1 MKSRGRKPKIYPK
14 GILLKIID
22 DFLRIQ
28 ANVQIIRYKE
38 IFLYALEEYNKG
50 ILDFKLSED
59 FWRKPGRQG
68 KLLVDEINKKR
79 SALIENNNQYIEII
93 STNDVINR
101 LSQDT
106 SATKKKIINQLKVN
120 EYGYRKISTR
130 YNQLKEKEAMMT
142 QEIIELKAE
151 ILNMKKNNEI
161 YQNVLFQWAN
171 LSSVKDL
178 GLVNLITTG
187 KTRSSAVE
195 QLFKDIFN
203 EQPNKAILGLNNNN
217 EIDNVVTLP
226 TKAKN
231 TLIEDLDL

>member
-14 GILLKIID
+14 DILLKIID
-22 DFLRIQ
+22 DFLRNQGDI
-28 ANVQIIRYKE
+28 QIIRYKE

-59 FWRKPGRQG
+59 FWRKPDRQG

-106 SATKKKIINQLKVN
+106 PATKKKIINQLKVN

-130 YNQLKEKEAMMT
+130 YNQLKEKEAKMS
-142 QEIIELKAE
+142 QEIAELKAE
-151 ILNMKKNNEI
+151 IVNLKDNNEI

-178 GLVNLITTG
+178 GLINLITTG
-187 KTRSSAVE
+187 KTRSATVE
-195 QLFKDIFN
+195 QLFQDIFK
-203 EQPNKAILGLNNNN
+203 EQPNKAILELNTDNT
-217 EIDNVVTLP
+217 IDNVVTI
-226 TKAKN
+226 TKTKN

>member
-14 GILLKIID
+14 DILLKIVD
-22 DFLRIQ
+22 DFLRNQ

-68 KLLVDEINKKR
+68 KLLVDEINKRR
-79 SALIENNNQYIEII
+79 STLIENNNQYIEII

-106 SATKKKIINQLKVN
+106 PATKKKIINQLKVN

-130 YNQLKEKEAMMT
+130 YKQLKEKEAKMI
-142 QEIIELKAE
+142 QEIVELKAE
-151 ILNMKKNNEI
+151 IANLKDNNEI

-171 LSSVKDL
+171 LSSIKELDL
-178 GLVNLITTG
+178 INLITTG
-187 KTRSSAVE
+187 KTRSATVE
-195 QLFKDIFN
+195 QLFQDIFK
-203 EQPNKAILGLNNNN
+203 EQPNKAILELNADNK
-217 EIDNVVTLP
+217 IDNVVTI
-226 TKAKN
+226 TKIKN

>member
-14 GILLKIID
+14 DILLKIID
-22 DFLRIQ
+22 DFLRNQ

-79 SALIENNNQYIEII
+79 SALIENNDQYIEIV
-93 STNDVINR
+93 STNDVISR

-106 SATKKKIINQLKVN
+106 PATKKKIINQLKVN

-130 YNQLKEKEAMMT
+130 YNQLKEKEAKMT
-142 QEIIELKAE
+142 KEIAELKAE
-151 ILNMKKNNEI
+151 IVNLKDNNEI

-178 GLVNLITTG
+178 NLINLITTG
-187 KTRSSAVE
+187 KTRSATVE
-195 QLFKDIFN
+195 QLFKDIFK
-203 EQPNKAILGLNNNN
+203 ERPNKAILELNTDNT
-217 EIDNVVTLP
+217 IDNVVTI
-226 TKAKN
+226 TKIKN

>member
-1 MKSRGRKPKIYPK
+1 MKSRGRRPKIYPK
-14 GILLKIID
+14 DILLKIVD
-22 DFLRIQ
+22 DFLRNQ

-68 KLLVDEINKKR
+68 KLLVDEINKRR
-79 SALIENNNQYIEII
+79 STLIENNNQYIEII

-106 SATKKKIINQLKVN
+106 PATKKKIINQLKVN

-130 YNQLKEKEAMMT
+130 YKQLKEKEAKMI
-142 QEIIELKAE
+142 QEIVELKAE
-151 ILNMKKNNEI
+151 IANLKDNNEI

-171 LSSVKDL
+171 LSSIKELDL
-178 GLVNLITTG
+178 INLITTG
-187 KTRSSAVE
+187 KTRSATVE
-195 QLFKDIFN
+195 QLFQDIFK
-203 EQPNKAILGLNNNN
+203 EQPNKAILELNTDNK
-217 EIDNVVTLP
+217 IDNVVTI
-226 TKAKN
+226 TKIKN

>member
-14 GILLKIID
+14 DILLKIID
-22 DFLRIQ
+22 DFLRNQ

-59 FWRKPGRQG
+59 FWRKPRRQG

-79 SALIENNNQYIEII
+79 SALIENNDQYIEII
-93 STNDVINR
+93 STNDVISR

-106 SATKKKIINQLKVN
+106 PATKKKIINQLKVN

-130 YNQLKEKEAMMT
+130 YNQLKEKEAKMT
-142 QEIIELKAE
+142 KEIAELKAE
-151 ILNMKKNNEI
+151 IVNLKDNNEI

-178 GLVNLITTG
+178 NLINLITTG
-187 KTRSSAVE
+187 KTRSATVE
-195 QLFKDIFN
+195 QLFKDIFK
-203 EQPNKAILGLNNNN
+203 ERPNKAILELNTDNT
-217 EIDNVVTLP
+217 IDNVVTI
-226 TKAKN
+226 TKIKN

>member
-1 MKSRGRKPKIYPK
+1 MKSRGRKPNLYPK
-14 GILLKIID
+14 DILLMIID
-22 DFLRIQ
+22 DFLRNQ

-106 SATKKKIINQLKVN
+106 PATKKKIINQLKVN

-130 YNQLKEKEAMMT
+130 YNQLKEKEAKMK
-142 QEIIELKAE
+142 QEIVELKAE
-151 ILNMKKNNEI
+151 IVKLKDNNEI

-178 GLVNLITTG
+178 DLINLITTG
-187 KTRSSAVE
+187 KTRSATVE
-195 QLFKDIFN
+195 QLFKDIFK
-203 EQPNKAILGLNNNN
+203 EQPNKAILELNTDNK
-217 EIDNVVTLP
+217 IDNVVTI
-226 TKAKN
+226 TKTKN

>member
-14 GILLKIID
+14 DILLKIID
-22 DFLRIQ
+22 DFLRNQENI
-28 ANVQIIRYKE
+28 QIIRYKE

-59 FWRKPGRQG
+59 FWRKPDRQG

-106 SATKKKIINQLKVN
+106 PATKKKIINQLKVN

-130 YNQLKEKEAMMT
+130 YNQLKEKEAKMS
-142 QEIIELKAE
+142 QEIAELKAE
-151 ILNMKKNNEI
+151 IVNLKDNNEI

-178 GLVNLITTG
+178 GLINLITTG
-187 KTRSSAVE
+187 KIRSATVE
-195 QLFKDIFN
+195 QLFQDMFK
-203 EQPNKAILGLNNNN
+203 EQPNKAILGLNTDNK
-217 EIDNVVTLP
+217 IDNVVTI
-226 TKAKN
+226 TKTKN

>member
-1 MKSRGRKPKIYPK
+1 MKSRGRKSKIYPK
-14 GILLKIID
+14 DILLKIID
-22 DFLRIQ
+22 DFLRNQENI
-28 ANVQIIRYKE
+28 QIIRYKE

-59 FWRKPGRQG
+59 FWRKPDRQG

-106 SATKKKIINQLKVN
+106 PATKKKIINQLKVN

-130 YNQLKEKEAMMT
+130 YNQLKEKETKMA
-142 QEIIELKAE
+142 QEIAELKAE
-151 ILNMKKNNEI
+151 IVNLKDNNEI

-178 GLVNLITTG
+178 GLINLITTG
-187 KTRSSAVE
+187 KTRSATVE
-195 QLFKDIFN
+195 QLFQDMFK
-203 EQPNKAILGLNNNN
+203 EQPNKAILELNTDNK
-217 EIDNVVTLP
+217 IDNVVTI
-226 TKAKN
+226 TKTKN

>member
-14 GILLKIID
+14 DILLKIID
-22 DFLRIQ
+22 DFLRNQENI
-28 ANVQIIRYKE
+28 QIIRYKE

-59 FWRKPGRQG
+59 FWRKPDRQG

-106 SATKKKIINQLKVN
+106 PATKKKIINQLKVN

-130 YNQLKEKEAMMT
+130 YNQLKEKEAKMS
-142 QEIIELKAE
+142 QEIAELKAE
-151 ILNMKKNNEI
+151 IVNLKDNNEI

-178 GLVNLITTG
+178 GLINLITTG
-187 KTRSSAVE
+187 KTRSATVE
-195 QLFKDIFN
+195 QLFQDMFK
-203 EQPNKAILGLNNNN
+203 EQPNKAILGLNTDNK
-217 EIDNVVTLP
+217 IDNVVTI
-226 TKAKN
+226 TKTKIHLSK
-231 TLIEDLDL
+231 T

>member
-14 GILLKIID
+14 DILLKIID
-22 DFLRIQ
+22 DFLRNQ
-28 ANVQIIRYKE
+28 ENVQIIRYKE

-93 STNDVINR
+93 STNDVING

-106 SATKKKIINQLKVN
+106 PATKKKIINQLKVN

-130 YNQLKEKEAMMT
+130 YNQLKEKEAKMT
-142 QEIIELKAE
+142 QEIVELKAE
-151 ILNMKKNNEI
+151 IMNLKDNNEI

-178 GLVNLITTG
+178 DLINLITTG
-187 KTRSSAVE
+187 KTRSATVE
-195 QLFKDIFN
+195 QLFKDIFK
-203 EQPNKAILGLNNNN
+203 EQPNKAILELNTDNK
-217 EIDNVVTLP
+217 IDNVVTI
-226 TKAKN
+226 TRTKN

>member
-14 GILLKIID
+14 DILLKIVD
-22 DFLRIQ
+22 DFLRNQ
-28 ANVQIIRYKE
+28 ENVQIIRYKE

-79 SALIENNNQYIEII
+79 SALIEKNNQYIEII

-106 SATKKKIINQLKVN
+106 PATKKKIINQLKVN

-130 YNQLKEKEAMMT
+130 YKQLKEKEAKMT
-142 QEIIELKAE
+142 QEIVELKAE
-151 ILNMKKNNEI
+151 IENLKDNNEI

-171 LSSVKDL
+171 LSSIKELDL
-178 GLVNLITTG
+178 INLITTG
-187 KTRSSAVE
+187 KTRSATVE
-195 QLFKDIFN
+195 QLFQDIFK
-203 EQPNKAILGLNNNN
+203 EQPNKAILELNTDNT
-217 EIDNVVTLP
+217 IDNVVTI
-226 TKAKN
+226 TKTKN

>member
-14 GILLKIID
+14 DILLKIID
-22 DFLRIQ
+22 DFLRNQGDI
-28 ANVQIIRYKE
+28 QIIRYKE

-59 FWRKPGRQG
+59 FWRKPDRQG

-106 SATKKKIINQLKVN
+106 PATKKKIINQLKVN

-130 YNQLKEKEAMMT
+130 YNQLKEKEAKMS
-142 QEIIELKAE
+142 QEIAELKAE
-151 ILNMKKNNEI
+151 IVNLKDNNEI

-178 GLVNLITTG
+178 GLINLITTG
-187 KTRSSAVE
+187 KTRSDTVE
-195 QLFKDIFN
+195 QLFKDIFK
-203 EQPNKAILGLNNNN
+203 EQPNKAILELNTDNT
-217 EIDNVVTLP
+217 IDNVVTI
-226 TKAKN
+226 TKTKN

>member
-14 GILLKIID
+14 DILLKIID
-22 DFLRIQ
+22 DFLKTQ
-28 ANVQIIRYKE
+28 ENVQIIRYKE
-38 IFLYALEEYNKG
+38 IFLYALEKYNKG
-50 ILDFKLSED
+50 VLDFKLSED

-79 SALIENNNQYIEII
+79 SALIENNKQYIEII

-106 SATKKKIINQLKVN
+106 PATKKKIINQLKVN

-130 YNQLKEKEAMMT
+130 YKQLKEKEAKMT
-142 QEIIELKAE
+142 QEIVELKAE
-151 ILNMKKNNEI
+151 IANLKDNNEI

-178 GLVNLITTG
+178 DLINLITTG
-187 KTRSSAVE
+187 KTRSATVE
-195 QLFKDIFN
+195 QLFKDIFK
-203 EQPNKAILGLNNNN
+203 EQPNKAILELNTDNT
-217 EIDNVVTLP
+217 IDNVVTI
-226 TKAKN
+226 TKTKN

>member
-14 GILLKIID
+14 DILLKIID
-22 DFLRIQ
+22 DFLRNQGDIR
-28 ANVQIIRYKE
+28 IIRYKE

-59 FWRKPGRQG
+59 FWRKPDRQG

-106 SATKKKIINQLKVN
+106 PATKKKIINQLKVN

-130 YNQLKEKEAMMT
+130 YNQLKEKEAKMS
-142 QEIIELKAE
+142 QEIAELKAE
-151 ILNMKKNNEI
+151 IVNLKDNNEI

-178 GLVNLITTG
+178 GLINLITTG
-187 KTRSSAVE
+187 KTRSSTVE
-195 QLFKDIFN
+195 QLFQDIFK
-203 EQPNKAILGLNNNN
+203 EQPNKAILELNTDNT
-217 EIDNVVTLP
+217 IDNVVTI
-226 TKAKN
+226 TKTKN

>member
-1 MKSRGRKPKIYPK
+1 MKSRGRKPNLYPED
-14 GILLKIID
+14 ILLKIID
-22 DFLRIQ
+22 DFLRIHV
-28 ANVQIIRYKE
+28 NVQIIKYKE

-50 ILDFKLSED
+50 LLDFKLSED

-79 SALIENNNQYIEII
+79 SALIENNNHHIEII
-93 STNDVINR
+93 PTNDVINR

-106 SATKKKIINQLKVN
+106 PATKKKIINQLKVN
-120 EYGYRKISTR
+120 EHGYRKISTR
-130 YNQLKEKEAMMT
+130 YNQLKEKEAKMA

-151 ILNMKKNNEI
+151 IVNLKNNNEI

-171 LSSVKDL
+171 LSSAKDL
-178 GLVNLITTG
+178 GLINLITTG
-187 KTRSSAVE
+187 KTRSATVE

-203 EQPNKAILGLNNNN
+203 KQPNKAMLGLNTDNA
-217 EIDNVVTLP
+217 IDNVVPLP
-226 TKAKN
+226 NKAKN

>member
-14 GILLKIID
+14 DILLKIVD
-22 DFLRIQ
+22 DFLRNQ

-106 SATKKKIINQLKVN
+106 PTTKKKIINQLKVN

-130 YNQLKEKEAMMT
+130 YKQIKEKEAKMT
-142 QEIIELKAE
+142 QEIVELKAE
-151 ILNMKKNNEI
+151 IANLKDNNEI

-171 LSSVKDL
+171 LSSVKELDL
-178 GLVNLITTG
+178 INLITTG
-187 KTRSSAVE
+187 KTRSATVE
-195 QLFKDIFN
+195 QLFQDIFK
-203 EQPNKAILGLNNNN
+203 EQPNKAILELNTDNT
-217 EIDNVVTLP
+217 IDNVVTI
-226 TKAKN
+226 TKTKN

>member
-14 GILLKIID
+14 DILLKIID
-22 DFLRIQ
+22 DFLRNQGDI
-28 ANVQIIRYKE
+28 QIIRYKE

-59 FWRKPGRQG
+59 FWRKPDRQG

-106 SATKKKIINQLKVN
+106 PATKKKIINQLKVN

-130 YNQLKEKEAMMT
+130 YNQLKEK
-142 QEIIELKAE
+142 
-151 ILNMKKNNEI
+151 
-161 YQNVLFQWAN
+161 V
-171 LSSVKDL
+171 
-178 GLVNLITTG
+178 
-187 KTRSSAVE
+187 
-195 QLFKDIFN
+195 
-203 EQPNKAILGLNNNN
+203 
-217 EIDNVVTLP
+217 
-226 TKAKN
+226 
-231 TLIEDLDL
+231 

>member
-14 GILLKIID
+14 DILLKIID
-22 DFLRIQ
+22 DFLRNQ

-79 SALIENNNQYIEII
+79 SALIENNDQYIEII
-93 STNDVINR
+93 STNDVISR

-106 SATKKKIINQLKVN
+106 PATKKKIINQLKVN

-130 YNQLKEKEAMMT
+130 YNQLKEKEAKMT
-142 QEIIELKAE
+142 KEIAELKAE
-151 ILNMKKNNEI
+151 IVNLKDNNEI

-178 GLVNLITTG
+178 NLINLITTG
-187 KTRSSAVE
+187 KTRSATVE
-195 QLFKDIFN
+195 QLFKDIFK
-203 EQPNKAILGLNNNN
+203 ERPNKAILELNTDNT
-217 EIDNVVTLP
+217 IDNVVTI
-226 TKAKN
+226 TKIKN

>member
-14 GILLKIID
+14 DILLKIID
-22 DFLRIQ
+22 DFLRNQGDI
-28 ANVQIIRYKE
+28 QIIRYKE

-59 FWRKPGRQG
+59 FWRKPDRQG

-106 SATKKKIINQLKVN
+106 PATKKKIINQLKVN

-130 YNQLKEKEAMMT
+130 YNQLKEKEAKMS
-142 QEIIELKAE
+142 QEIAELKAE
-151 ILNMKKNNEI
+151 IVNLKDNNEI

-178 GLVNLITTG
+178 GLINLITTG
-187 KTRSSAVE
+187 KTRSATVE
-195 QLFKDIFN
+195 QLFKDIFK
-203 EQPNKAILGLNNNN
+203 EQPNKAILELNTDNT
-217 EIDNVVTLP
+217 IDKVVTI
-226 TKAKN
+226 TKTKN

>member
-1 MKSRGRKPKIYPK
+1 MKSRGRRPKIYPK
-14 GILLKIID
+14 DILLKIID
-22 DFLRIQ
+22 DFLRNQ

-79 SALIENNNQYIEII
+79 SPLIENNNQYIEII

-106 SATKKKIINQLKVN
+106 PATKKKIINQLKVN

-130 YNQLKEKEAMMT
+130 YKQLKEKEAKMT
-142 QEIIELKAE
+142 QEIAELKAG
-151 ILNMKKNNEI
+151 IANLKDNNEI
-161 YQNVLFQWAN
+161 YQNILFQWAN
-171 LSSVKDL
+171 LSSIKELDL
-178 GLVNLITTG
+178 INLITTG
-187 KTRSSAVE
+187 KTRSATVK
-195 QLFKDIFN
+195 QLFQDMFK
-203 EQPNKAILGLNNNN
+203 EQPNKAILELNTDNK
-217 EIDNVVTLP
+217 IDNVVTI
-226 TKAKN
+226 TKTKN

>member
-14 GILLKIID
+14 DILLKIID
-22 DFLRIQ
+22 DFLRTQ
-28 ANVQIIRYKE
+28 ENVQIIRYKE

-59 FWRKPGRQG
+59 FWRKPDRQG

-106 SATKKKIINQLKVN
+106 PATKKKIINQLKVN

-130 YNQLKEKEAMMT
+130 YKQLKEKEAKMT
-142 QEIIELKAE
+142 QEIVELKAE
-151 ILNMKKNNEI
+151 ITNLKDNNEI

-171 LSSVKDL
+171 LSSVKELDL
-178 GLVNLITTG
+178 INLITTG
-187 KTRSSAVE
+187 KTRSATVE
-195 QLFKDIFN
+195 QLFQDMFK
-203 EQPNKAILGLNNNN
+203 EQPNKAILGLNTDNT
-217 EIDNVVTLP
+217 IDNVVTI
-226 TKAKN
+226 TKTKN

>member
-14 GILLKIID
+14 DILLKLVD
-22 DFLRIQ
+22 DFLRNQ

-50 ILDFKLSED
+50 VLDFKLSED

-79 SALIENNNQYIEII
+79 SALIENNKQYIEII

-106 SATKKKIINQLKVN
+106 PAIKKKIINQLKVN
-120 EYGYRKISTR
+120 EYGYRNISTR
-130 YNQLKEKEAMMT
+130 YKQLKEKEAKMT
-142 QEIIELKAE
+142 QEIVELKAE
-151 ILNMKKNNEI
+151 IANLKGNNEI

-171 LSSVKDL
+171 LSSIKEFNL
-178 GLVNLITTG
+178 INLITTG
-187 KTRSSAVE
+187 KTRSATVE
-195 QLFKDIFN
+195 QLFQDMFK
-203 EQPNKAILGLNNNN
+203 EQPNKAILELNTDNK
-217 EIDNVVTLP
+217 IDNVVTI
-226 TKAKN
+226 TKTKN

>member
-14 GILLKIID
+14 DILLKIID
-22 DFLRIQ
+22 DFLRNQGDI
-28 ANVQIIRYKE
+28 QIIRYKE

-59 FWRKPGRQG
+59 FWRKPDRQG

-79 SALIENNNQYIEII
+79 SALIEDNNQYIEII

-106 SATKKKIINQLKVN
+106 PATKKKIINQLKVN

-130 YNQLKEKEAMMT
+130 YNQLKEKEAKMS
-142 QEIIELKAE
+142 QEIAELKAE
-151 ILNMKKNNEI
+151 IVNLKDNNEI

-171 LSSVKDL
+171 LSSVKDI
-178 GLVNLITTG
+178 GLINLITTG
-187 KTRSSAVE
+187 KTRSTTVE
-195 QLFKDIFN
+195 QLFQDIFK
-203 EQPNKAILGLNNNN
+203 EQPNKAILELNTDNT
-217 EIDNVVTLP
+217 IDNVVTI
-226 TKAKN
+226 TKTKN

>member
-14 GILLKIID
+14 DILLKIVD
-22 DFLRIQ
+22 DFLRNQ

-106 SATKKKIINQLKVN
+106 PATKKKIINQLKVN

-130 YNQLKEKEAMMT
+130 YKQLKEKEAKMT
-142 QEIIELKAE
+142 QEIVELKGE
-151 ILNMKKNNEI
+151 IANLKDNNEI

-171 LSSVKDL
+171 LSSVKELDL
-178 GLVNLITTG
+178 INLITTG
-187 KTRSSAVE
+187 KTRSATVE
-195 QLFKDIFN
+195 QLFQDMFK
-203 EQPNKAILGLNNNN
+203 EQPNKAILGLNTDNK
-217 EIDNVVTLP
+217 IDNVVTI
-226 TKAKN
+226 TKTKN

>member
-1 MKSRGRKPKIYPK
+1 MKSRGRKSKIYPK
-14 GILLKIID
+14 DILLKIID
-22 DFLRIQ
+22 DFLRNQENI
-28 ANVQIIRYKE
+28 QIIRYKE

-59 FWRKPGRQG
+59 FWRKPDRQG

-106 SATKKKIINQLKVN
+106 PATKKKIINQLKVN

-130 YNQLKEKEAMMT
+130 YNQLKEKETKMA
-142 QEIIELKAE
+142 QEIAELKAE
-151 ILNMKKNNEI
+151 IVNLKDNNEI

-171 LSSVKDL
+171 LSSVKDF
-178 GLVNLITTG
+178 GLINLITTG
-187 KTRSSAVE
+187 KTRSATVE
-195 QLFKDIFN
+195 QLFQDMFK
-203 EQPNKAILGLNNNN
+203 EQPNKAILGLNTDNK
-217 EIDNVVTLP
+217 IDNVVTI
-226 TKAKN
+226 TKTKN

>member
-14 GILLKIID
+14 DILLKIVD
-22 DFLRIQ
+22 DFLRNQ

-79 SALIENNNQYIEII
+79 RALIENNNQYIEII

-106 SATKKKIINQLKVN
+106 PATKKKIINQLKVN

-130 YNQLKEKEAMMT
+130 YKQLKEKEAKMT
-142 QEIIELKAE
+142 QEIVELKAE
-151 ILNMKKNNEI
+151 IENLKDNNEI

-171 LSSVKDL
+171 LSSIKELDL
-178 GLVNLITTG
+178 INLITTG
-187 KTRSSAVE
+187 KTRSATVE
-195 QLFKDIFN
+195 QLFQDIFK
-203 EQPNKAILGLNNNN
+203 EQPNKAILELNADNK
-217 EIDNVVTLP
+217 IDNVVTI
-226 TKAKN
+226 TKTKN

>member
-14 GILLKIID
+14 DILLKIID
-22 DFLRIQ
+22 DFLRNQENI
-28 ANVQIIRYKE
+28 QIIRYKE

-59 FWRKPGRQG
+59 FWRKPDRQG

-106 SATKKKIINQLKVN
+106 PATKKKIINQLKVN

-130 YNQLKEKEAMMT
+130 YNQLKEKEAKMS
-142 QEIIELKAE
+142 QEIAELKAE
-151 ILNMKKNNEI
+151 IVNLKDNNEI

-178 GLVNLITTG
+178 GLINLITTG
-187 KTRSSAVE
+187 KTRSATVE
-195 QLFKDIFN
+195 QLFKDIFK
-203 EQPNKAILGLNNNN
+203 EQPNKAILELNTDNT
-217 EIDNVVTLP
+217 IDNVVTI
-226 TKAKN
+226 TKTKN

>member
-14 GILLKIID
+14 DILLKIID
-22 DFLRIQ
+22 DFLRNQ
-28 ANVQIIRYKE
+28 ENVQIIRYKE

-106 SATKKKIINQLKVN
+106 PATKKKIINQLKVN

-130 YNQLKEKEAMMT
+130 YNQLKEKEAKMT
-142 QEIIELKAE
+142 QEIVELKAE
-151 ILNMKKNNEI
+151 IMNLKDNNEI

-178 GLVNLITTG
+178 DLINLITTG
-187 KTRSSAVE
+187 KTRSATVE
-195 QLFKDIFN
+195 QLFKDIFK
-203 EQPNKAILGLNNNN
+203 EQPNKAILELNTDNK
-217 EIDNVVTLP
+217 IDNVVTI
-226 TKAKN
+226 TRTKN

>member
-14 GILLKIID
+14 DILLKIID
-22 DFLRIQ
+22 DFLKTQ
-28 ANVQIIRYKE
+28 ENVQIIRYKE
-38 IFLYALEEYNKG
+38 IFLYALEKYNKG
-50 ILDFKLSED
+50 VLDFKLSED

-79 SALIENNNQYIEII
+79 SALIENNKQYIEII

-106 SATKKKIINQLKVN
+106 PATKKKIINQLKVN

-130 YNQLKEKEAMMT
+130 YNQLKEKEAKMT
-142 QEIIELKAE
+142 QEIVELKAE
-151 ILNMKKNNEI
+151 IVNLKSNNEI

-178 GLVNLITTG
+178 DLINLITTG
-187 KTRSSAVE
+187 KTRSATVE
-195 QLFKDIFN
+195 QLFKDIFK
-203 EQPNKAILGLNNNN
+203 EQPNKAILELNTDNK
-217 EIDNVVTLP
+217 IDNVVTI
-226 TKAKN
+226 TKTKN

>member
-14 GILLKIID
+14 DILLKIID
-22 DFLRIQ
+22 DFLRTQ
-28 ANVQIIRYKE
+28 ENVQIIRYKE

-59 FWRKPGRQG
+59 FWRKPDRQG

-106 SATKKKIINQLKVN
+106 PATKKKIINQLKVN

-130 YNQLKEKEAMMT
+130 YKQIKEKEAKMT
-142 QEIIELKAE
+142 QEIVELKAE
-151 ILNMKKNNEI
+151 IANLKDNNEI

-171 LSSVKDL
+171 LSSIKELDL
-178 GLVNLITTG
+178 INLITTG
-187 KTRSSAVE
+187 KTRSATVE
-195 QLFKDIFN
+195 QLFQDMFK
-203 EQPNKAILGLNNNN
+203 EQSSKAILELNTDNK
-217 EIDNVVTLP
+217 IDNVVTI
-226 TKAKN
+226 TKTKN

>member
-1 MKSRGRKPKIYPK
+1 MKSRGRKPKIYSK
-14 GILLKIID
+14 DILLKIVD
-22 DFLRIQ
+22 DFLRNQ
-28 ANVQIIRYKE
+28 ENVQIIRYKE
-38 IFLYALEEYNKG
+38 ISLFALEEYNKG

-106 SATKKKIINQLKVN
+106 PATKKKIINQLKVN

-130 YNQLKEKEAMMT
+130 YKQLKEKEVKMT
-142 QEIIELKAE
+142 QEIVELKAE
-151 ILNMKKNNEI
+151 IANLKDNNEI

-171 LSSVKDL
+171 LSSVKELDL
-178 GLVNLITTG
+178 INLITTG
-187 KTRSSAVE
+187 KTRSATVE
-195 QLFKDIFN
+195 QLFQDMFK
-203 EQPNKAILGLNNNN
+203 EQPNKAILGLNTDNK
-217 EIDNVVTLP
+217 IDNVVTI
-226 TKAKN
+226 TKTKN

>member
-14 GILLKIID
+14 DILLKIVD
-22 DFLRIQ
+22 DFLRNQ

-68 KLLVDEINKKR
+68 KLLVDEINKRR
-79 SALIENNNQYIEII
+79 STLIENNNQYIEII

-106 SATKKKIINQLKVN
+106 PATKKKIINQLKVN

-130 YNQLKEKEAMMT
+130 YKQLKEKEAKMT
-142 QEIIELKAE
+142 QEIVELKAE
-151 ILNMKKNNEI
+151 IANLKDNNEI

-171 LSSVKDL
+171 LSSIKELDL
-178 GLVNLITTG
+178 INLITTG
-187 KTRSSAVE
+187 KTRSATVE
-195 QLFKDIFN
+195 QLFQDIFK
-203 EQPNKAILGLNNNN
+203 EQPNKAILELNTDNT
-217 EIDNVVTLP
+217 IDNVVTI
-226 TKAKN
+226 TKTKN

>member
-14 GILLKIID
+14 DILLKIVD
-22 DFLRIQ
+22 DFLRNQ

-106 SATKKKIINQLKVN
+106 PATKKKIINQLKVN
-120 EYGYRKISTR
+120 EYGYRKTSTR
-130 YNQLKEKEAMMT
+130 YNQLKEKEAKMA
-142 QEIIELKAE
+142 QEIAELKAE
-151 ILNMKKNNEI
+151 IVNLKNNNEI

-178 GLVNLITTG
+178 DLINLITTG
-187 KTRSSAVE
+187 KTRSATVE
-195 QLFKDIFN
+195 QLFKDIFK
-203 EQPNKAILGLNNNN
+203 EQPNKAILELNTDNT
-217 EIDNVVTLP
+217 IDNVVTI
-226 TKAKN
+226 TKTKN